1 MTPAYVPPHLQGKV
15 KDFRQDDAGNI
26 SFRHDD
32 AANGLSDPEL
42 TRKSISQDQYQKTFD
57 RNYRLG
63 NFNESIIGQYGGP
76 GANDKSY
83 VEGIKDSIVGGIKK
97 GLSAATSTGPGTVGT
112 VGLLSALAGGAS
124 GVMLGAREG
133 SGALNK
139 GMLFALLA
147 GALGTG
153 ATAYTQAAD
162 ARRLNY
168 MSKKASSSVDM
179 IIQALANDR
188 QLTPQQKADALRAIV
203 NLADRDRDELGR
215 QVRTVAGAGA
225 GILITRFLVGKGLLS
240 SAVGGILGALIG
252 AASARPP
259 IKYNAMGQVSIS
271 NYR

>member
-1 MTPAYVPPHLQGKV
+1 MTPTYIPPHLEGKV
-15 KDFRQDDAGNI
+15 KDFRQDAAGNI

-42 TRKSISQDQYQKTFD
+42 TRQSISQDQYKKTFD

-63 NFNESIIGQYGGP
+63 DFNKSIVGQYGGP
-76 GANDKSY
+76 GAADKSFK
-83 VEGIKDSIVGGIKK
+83 ESLKDSIVGGIKK
-97 GLSAATSTGPGTVGT
+97 GLSFGTATGAGTIGT
-112 VGLLSALAGGAS
+112 VGLLSALAGGGA
-124 GVMLGAREG
+124 GAMLGAREG
-133 SGALNK
+133 SGILNK
-139 GMLFALLA
+139 GALLALLA
-147 GALGTG
+147 GTLGAG

-162 ARRLNY
+162 ARRQAY

-203 NLADRDRDELGR
+203 NLADRDRDDLSRQLRTLG
-215 QVRTVAGAGA
+215 GAGA
-225 GILITRFLVGKGLLS
+225 GVLISRFLVGKGLLS